1 MKEFIYHLLP
11 YFPVLGF
18 LIAFLFGYQ
27 GIVVLACA
35 HASGLLA
42 DGLFLSCT
50 LCGMLASD
58 LSWFFLGR
66 HQHLTRHISGIG
78 MRPEITHALLRL
90 KSLWSDRLF
99 LVFLLSKFLYGTRTL
114 TAIYMG
120 TRQELSYRK
129 FVLFSLTAS
138 ALFVATVSIAVR
150 WISGR
155 IAIADTRFGQL
166 NTVLLALLVFFGL
179 SLLIRLVVGERG
191 GPKQAAR
198 IECGITR

>member
-1 MKEFIYHLLP
+1 MKDFFYNLLP
-11 YFPVLGF
+11 YFPLLGF

-35 HASGLLA
+35 HEGGLIA
-42 DGLFLSCT
+42 DGLFISCT
-50 LCGMLASD
+50 LLGMLASD
-58 LSWFFLGR
+58 LYWFFLGR

-120 TRQELSYRK
+120 TRHELSYRK

-166 NTVLLALLVFFGL
+166 NAVLLALLVFFGL
-179 SLLIRLVVGERG
+179 SLIIRLVVGDHRG
-191 GPKQAAR
+191 SGRARR
-198 IECGITR
+198 IECGATR